1 MFGDTKDFGQA
12 LPQDRQLRPHI
23 EYPTANVEDLI
34 MVEDVPVDGNYV
46 ALYPGQNRQGY
57 TNLKLVS
64 EKELAG
70 TGAQQFMRRIW
81 ATDRLAQD
89 AYNAALKYASASA
102 SHRIYIRKSTTIQP
116 SDLANLSKVAGTALD
131 SVIGLAITAGG
142 SGYTTATLS
151 FSGGNGT
158 GAAGKVQL
166 RGGVVVG
173 ILLTAGGTGYT
184 SAPTVTVVGDGAS
197 ATVTAYVQDQAA
209 ILIDQSAVPTE
220 GPMGNLFYDITR
232 VYMTLPGPV
241 LTAWKIDGE
250 TQTAVQV
257 DTQLVAK
264 AASHSYVNPDG
275 STSTNTY
282 ATVPPTQTSGTLVK
296 SAGTITFNA
305 TSTDGDTFIL
315 LTPNGTSTTFEMD
328 SNRVVGVASSG
339 GLLTFYAN
347 PTAGTITLTTH
358 AGVAH
363 IFELVNG
370 AATSGSTQVSIG
382 VTKEMTA
389 MNFAAAVNN
398 NGNFTCTMPSDTSV
412 SITRVATGAD
422 NQTITF
428 TGTPAQVETAT
439 AVGTISGTGILN
451 VTITGAALGTPLGTP
466 LVLGTNV
473 TNGDTIDVWA
483 NHVKNRI
490 NSNAEIFALYT
501 ATVSGPNIILTAKS
515 GTSHDPT
522 LNIAMANSTSA
533 NASLPIATSANTTA
547 GCIAKTNFSGGAT
560 ESGLT
565 SGNTA
570 VTIGGSENASAT
582 ALAAAFTASGY
593 FTTSVNTAGAHPII
607 TVTRVAYGAGNLTI
621 SGTGISSG
629 RATTTSFVGGANLPA
644 TVEYEPLSTVH
655 GQLTTVS
662 LPDFGGI
669 SRTEYSDVQ
678 YEYPRII
685 TGIYSSA
692 LEMDGGQVKVT
703 THVVARANR
712 RRTKQATTTITYNT
726 FANLAYDAPFDPAL
740 IDIIYDGWFINLRE
754 QNVWLEL
761 NAAIRFNTNSQNPIY
776 GYVGETFVQAGQ
788 GTFPTGTK
796 TISCR
801 IRPWKYGLYRKEVT
815 TISI

>member
-34 MVEDVPVDGNYV
+34 MVEDVPVDGNHV

-102 SHRIYIRKSTTIQP
+102 SHPIYIRKSTMIQP

-131 SVIGLAITAGG
+131 SVIALAITAGG
-142 SGYTTATLS
+142 SGYSTATLS
-151 FSGGNGT
+151 FSGGGVSAT

-184 SAPTVTVVGDGAS
+184 SAPTVTVSGDGTG
-197 ATVTAYVQDQAA
+197 ATVTAYIQIVGSVLP

-220 GPMGNLFYDITR
+220 GPMGNLFYDVTR

-250 TQTAVQV
+250 TQTPVQV
-257 DTQLVAK
+257 DTQLVSK
-264 AASHSYVNPDG
+264 ASGSYGTTAPVQVSSVSGLVQATGQIVLNAQAAEG
-275 STSTNTY
+275 NTY
-282 ATVPPTQTSGTLVK
+282 T
-296 SAGTITFNA
+296 
-305 TSTDGDTFIL
+305 L

-328 SNRVVGVASSG
+328 TNHITGVASSG
-339 GLLTFYAN
+339 GLVTFYAN
-347 PTAGTITLTTH
+347 PTTGTITLTTH

-363 IFELVNG
+363 IFEFVNG
-370 AATSGSTQVSIG
+370 AATSGSTQVPIG

-389 MNFAAAVNN
+389 MNFASAVNG
-398 NGNFTCTMPSDTSV
+398 NGNFTCTMPTTASV
-412 SITRVATGAD
+412 SITRVATGAS
-422 NQTITF
+422 NETITF
-428 TGTPAQVETAT
+428 TPVQVETAT
-439 AVGTISGTGILN
+439 AVGAISGTGNLT
-451 VTITGAALGTPLGTP
+451 VTVTGAALTGSPIALS
-466 LVLGTNV
+466 VAV
-473 TNGDTIDVWA
+473 ISGDTPAQWA
-483 NHVKNRI
+483 EKVKDAL
-490 NSNAEIFALYT
+490 NANGVISALYT
-501 ATVSGPNIILTAKS
+501 ATRSVANIILTAKL
-515 GTSHDPT
+515 GTIPDLT
-522 LNIAMANSTSA
+522 LNIAMANGTCA
-533 NASLPIATSANTTA
+533 GATAAPTSANTTA
-547 GCIAKTNFSGGAT
+547 GWINRTNFSGGAT

-570 VTIGGSENASAT
+570 VTIVLSDAATVHAT
-582 ALAAAFTASGY
+582 ALAAAITASGH
-593 FTTSVNTAGAHPII
+593 FTATAAST
-607 TVTRVAYGAGNLTI
+607 TVSITRVAYGAGNNTI
-621 SGTGISSG
+621 SVTGGLATPTNFSG
-629 RATTTSFVGGANLPA
+629 GSNLPA

-685 TGIYSSA
+685 TDIYSSA

-754 QNVWLEL
+754 QNVWLEQ
-761 NAAIRFNTNSQNPIY
+761 NVAIRFNTNSQNPIY
-776 GYVGETFVQAGQ
+776 GYVGETFVKAGQ

>member
-102 SHRIYIRKSTTIQP
+102 SHPIYIRKSTMIQP
-116 SDLANLSKVAGTALD
+116 SDLANLAKTAGNPLD
-131 SVIGLAITAGG
+131 TVIGLAITAGG

-184 SAPTVTVVGDGAS
+184 SAPTVAVVGDGAS

-250 TQTAVQV
+250 TQTAVRV

-264 AASHSYVNPDG
+264 SASHSYVNPDG

-296 SAGTITFNA
+296 SAGTITFTAN
-305 TSTDGDTFIL
+305 SNDGDTFIL

-339 GLLTFYAN
+339 GLLTFSAN

-382 VTKEMTA
+382 ATKELTA

-422 NQTITF
+422 NQTISSTLI
-428 TGTPAQVETAT
+428 QVETAT
-439 AVGTISGTGILN
+439 AAGTITGSGNLT
-451 VTITGAALGTPLGTP
+451 VTVTGAALTGSPIALS
-466 LVLGTNV
+466 VAV
-473 TNGDTIDVWA
+473 ISGDTPAQWA
-483 NHVKNRI
+483 EKVKDAL
-490 NSNAEIFALYT
+490 NANGVISALYT
-501 ATVSGPNIILTAKS
+501 ATRSSNNIILTSSTAPD
-515 GTSHDPT
+515 TT
-522 LNIAMANSTSA
+522 LNIALANGTCTGA
-533 NASLPIATSANTTA
+533 TNALTSANTTA
-547 GCIAKTNFSGGAT
+547 GLIARTNFSGGAT

-629 RATTTSFVGGANLPA
+629 RATTTSFLGGANLPA

-754 QNVWLEL
+754 QNVWLEP
-761 NAAIRFNTNSQNPIY
+761 NVAIRFNTNSQNPIY

>member
-102 SHRIYIRKSTTIQP
+102 SHPIYIRKSTMIQP

-131 SVIGLAITAGG
+131 SVIALAITAGG
-142 SGYTTATLS
+142 SGYSTATLS
-151 FSGGNGT
+151 FSGGGVSAT

-173 ILLTAGGTGYT
+173 ILVTAGGTGYT
-184 SAPTVTVVGDGAS
+184 SAPTVTVVGDGTG
-197 ATVTAYVQDQAA
+197 ATVTAYIQIVGSVLP

-220 GPMGNLFYDITR
+220 GPMGNLFYDVTR

-257 DTQLVAK
+257 DTQLVSK
-264 AASHSYVNPDG
+264 ASGSYGTTAPAQVSIASGLVQATGQIVLNAQAAEG
-275 STSTNTY
+275 NTY
-282 ATVPPTQTSGTLVK
+282 T
-296 SAGTITFNA
+296 
-305 TSTDGDTFIL
+305 L

-328 SNRVVGVASSG
+328 TNHITGVASSG
-339 GLLTFYAN
+339 GVVTFYDN
-347 PTAGTITLTTH
+347 PTAGTIFLTTH
-358 AGVAH
+358 AGIMHV
-363 IFELVNG
+363 FELVNG
-370 AATSGSTQVSIG
+370 ASASGTQVSIG
-382 VTKEMTA
+382 ATRELTA
-389 MNFAAAVNN
+389 MNFAAAVNS
-398 NGNFTCTMPSDTSV
+398 NGNFTCTIGPSYNSV
-412 SITRVATGAD
+412 TISRVATGA
-422 NQTITF
+422 NYQTIIF
-428 TGTPAQVETAT
+428 DPLQVETAT
-439 AVGTISGTGILN
+439 AAGAITGTGNLTAT
-451 VTITGAALGTPLGTP
+451 VTGAAITGSPV
-466 LVLGTNV
+466 VLAV
-473 TNGDTIDVWA
+473 PVLAGDTAAQWA
-483 NHVKNRI
+483 EKVKDAI
-490 NSNAEIFALYT
+490 NANAAIFAKYT
-501 ATVSGPNIILTAKS
+501 ATRSGTDIIL
-515 GTSHDPT
+515 
-522 LNIAMANSTSA
+522 SA
-533 NASLPIATSANTTA
+533 NNSASPGHDSTLKLALANGSCTGATNAPTSANTTA
-547 GCIAKTNFSGGAT
+547 GLIIKDDFSGGAT

-570 VTIGGSENASAT
+570 VTIVLSDAATVHAT
-582 ALAAAFTASGY
+582 ALAAAITASGH
-593 FTTSVNTAGAHPII
+593 FTATAAST
-607 TVTRVAYGAGNLTI
+607 TVSITRVAYGAGNNTI
-621 SGTGISSG
+621 SVTGGLATPTNFSG
-629 RATTTSFVGGANLPA
+629 GSNLPA

-662 LPDFGGI
+662 LPDFDDI
-669 SRTEYSDVQ
+669 SRIEYSDVQ

-703 THVVARANR
+703 THAVARANR

-754 QNVWLEL
+754 QNVWLEK
-761 NAAIRFNTNSQNPIY
+761 NVEIRFNTNSQNPIY

>member
-102 SHRIYIRKSTTIQP
+102 SHPIYIRKSTTIQP
-116 SDLANLSKVAGTALD
+116 NDLANLAKTAGNPLD
-131 SVIGLAITAGG
+131 TVIALAITAGG

-151 FSGGNGT
+151 FSGGGVSAT

-173 ILLTAGGTGYT
+173 ILVTAGGTGYT
-184 SAPTVTVVGDGAS
+184 SAPTVAVVGDGAA

-250 TQTAVQV
+250 TQTAVRV

-264 AASHSYVNPDG
+264 SASHSYVNPDG

-282 ATVPPTQTSGTLVK
+282 ATVPPTQVSTNGTLVK
-296 SAGTITFNA
+296 SAGTITFASN
-305 TSTDGDTFIL
+305 SNNGDTFIL

-328 SNRVVGVASSG
+328 SDHITGVASSG
-339 GLLTFYAN
+339 GLVTFYAN
-347 PTAGTITLTTH
+347 PTAGTVTLTTH

-363 IFELVNG
+363 IFEFVNG
-370 AATSGSTQVSIG
+370 AATSGSTQVPIG
-382 VTKEMTA
+382 PTKEMTA
-389 MNFAAAVNN
+389 MNFASAVNG
-398 NGNFTCTMPSDTSV
+398 NGNFTCTMPTTASV
-412 SITRVATGAD
+412 SITRVATGAS
-422 NQTITF
+422 NEAITF

-439 AVGTISGTGILN
+439 AVGSVDADGGNITINTTIGGVTYASTFTLTAHNPPTSWAGTVRTSVTWHATVTASYIVGGSGTA
-451 VTITGAALGTPLGTP
+451 IT
-466 LVLGTNV
+466 
-473 TNGDTIDVWA
+473 
-483 NHVKNRI
+483 
-490 NSNAEIFALYT
+490 
-501 ATVSGPNIILTAKS
+501 LTALP
-515 GTSHDPT
+515 GVGHDTT
-522 LNIAMANSTSA
+522 LNMAIVDVSA
-533 NASLPIATSANTTA
+533 GITAAPTSANTTA
-547 GCIAKTNFSGGAT
+547 GGIGKTNFSGGAT

-570 VTIGGSENASAT
+570 VTIGGSASASAT
-582 ALAAAFTASGY
+582 ALAAALTASGY
-593 FTTSVNTAGAHPII
+593 FTASANGSLISIV
-607 TVTRVAYGAGNLTI
+607 RVAYGAGNLTI

-629 RATTTSFVGGANLPA
+629 RASTSNFTGGANLPA

-662 LPDFGGI
+662 LPDFDDI
-669 SRTEYSDVQ
+669 SRIEYSDVQ

-685 TGIYSSA
+685 TSIDGTS
-692 LEMDGGQVKVT
+692 LEMDGGQVKLT
-703 THVVARANR
+703 ISARARANR

-726 FANLAYDAPFDPAL
+726 FANLSYTAPFDPTL
-740 IDIIYDGWFINLRE
+740 VDVIYDGWFINLRE
-754 QNVWLEL
+754 QNVWLEPNVAL
-761 NAAIRFNTNSQNPIY
+761 RFNTNSNNPIY
-776 GYVGETFVQAGQ
+776 GYVGESFVQAGQ
-788 GTFPTGTK
+788 GTFPTGTA

>member
-12 LPQDRQLRPHI
+12 LPQDRQLRPHV

-46 ALYPGQNRQGY
+46 ALYPGQTRQGY

-102 SHRIYIRKSTTIQP
+102 SHPIYIRKSTTIQP
-116 SDLANLSKVAGTALD
+116 NDLANLAKTAGNPLD
-131 SVIGLAITAGG
+131 TVIGLAITAGG

-151 FSGGNGT
+151 FSGGGGT

-173 ILLTAGGTGYT
+173 ILVTAGGTGYT
-184 SAPTVTVVGDGAS
+184 SAPTVAVVGDGTS
-197 ATVTAYVQDQAA
+197 ATVTAYVQDQTA

-220 GPMGNLFYDITR
+220 GPMGNLFYDVTR

-250 TQTAVQV
+250 TQTPVQV
-257 DTQLVAK
+257 DTQLVSK
-264 AASHSYVNPDG
+264 ASGSYGTTAPAQVSIASGLVQATGQIVLNAQAAEG
-275 STSTNTY
+275 NTY
-282 ATVPPTQTSGTLVK
+282 T
-296 SAGTITFNA
+296 
-305 TSTDGDTFIL
+305 L

-328 SNRVVGVASSG
+328 SNHVTGVASSG
-339 GLLTFYAN
+339 GLVTFYAN

-363 IFELVNG
+363 IFEFVNG

-382 VTKEMTA
+382 VSKELTA
-389 MNFAAAVNN
+389 MNFASAVNS
-398 NGNFTCTMPSDTSV
+398 NGNFTSTMPTTSSV

-422 NQTITF
+422 YQTITI
-428 TGTPAQVETAT
+428 TPVQVETAT
-439 AVGTISGTGILN
+439 AAGAISGTGNLT
-451 VTITGAALGTPLGTP
+451 VTVIGAALTGSPIALS
-466 LVLGTNV
+466 VAV
-473 TNGDTIDVWA
+473 ISGDTTAQWA
-483 NHVKNRI
+483 EKVKVAL
-490 NSNAEIFALYT
+490 NANGVISALYT
-501 ATVSGPNIILTAKS
+501 ATRSGADIILTANA
-515 GTSHDPT
+515 GTIPDLT
-522 LNIAMANSTSA
+522 LNIALANGTSA
-533 NASLPIATSANTTA
+533 NASLPIATSASTTA
-547 GCIAKTNFSGGAT
+547 GWATTTTNFSGGAT

-570 VTIGGSENASAT
+570 VTIGGSASASAT
-582 ALAAAFTASGY
+582 ALAAAITASGY
-593 FTTSVNTAGAHPII
+593 FTATAAST
-607 TVTRVAYGAGNLTI
+607 TVSITRVAYGTGNNTI
-621 SGTGISSG
+621 SVTGGLATPTNFSG
-629 RATTTSFVGGANLPA
+629 GSNLPA

-662 LPDFGGI
+662 LLDFASI
-669 SRTEYSDVQ
+669 SRTEYADVQ

-685 TGIYSSA
+685 TSIDGTS
-692 LEMDGGQVKVT
+692 LEMDGGQVKLT
-703 THVVARANR
+703 ISARARANR

-726 FANLAYDAPFDPAL
+726 FANLSYTAPFDPTL
-740 IDIIYDGWFINLRE
+740 VDVIYDGWFINLRE
-754 QNVWLEL
+754 QNVWLEPNVAL
-761 NAAIRFNTNSQNPIY
+761 RFNTNSKNPIY
-776 GYVGETFVQAGQ
+776 GYVGESFVQAGQ